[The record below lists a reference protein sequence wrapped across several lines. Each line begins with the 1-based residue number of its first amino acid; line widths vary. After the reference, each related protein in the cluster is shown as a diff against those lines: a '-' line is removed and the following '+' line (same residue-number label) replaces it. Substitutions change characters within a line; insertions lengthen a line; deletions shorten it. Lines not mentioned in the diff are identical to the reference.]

1 LSTLKDKIGDKHVL
15 PLLGLLTIVVL
26 LAAILSKRMSPL
38 VALIIV
44 PIAASLIGGFGL
56 QTSKFVIDGLKSLA
70 PVVGMFVF
78 AILYFGTITDA
89 GTLDPIIDRILRTVG
104 TRPTRIVMGTTLL
117 ALLIHLDGSGAVCF
131 LVTIPAML
139 PLYDRLNMDRRV
151 LAAAASMAA
160 GINFLPWTGPM
171 IRASASLHLPIS
183 ALFNPLIPVQIVG
196 LVFVFGMAFWLG
208 RREERR
214 LGLTA
219 AAGSVPMPQR
229 ELTEEQKALRRP
241 RNFWFNIV
249 LTVIVLGSMVVM
261 GEKVPPA
268 LVFMVGLCVALLV
281 NYPNVDMQR
290 QRIDAHARA
299 ALMMAGILLAAG
311 VFTGVMQG
319 SGMLKAMAQTAVGF
333 VPATM
338 ASHIPVV
345 LGLVSMP
352 LSLLFDPDSFYFGV
366 LPVIA
371 EVAGQFGVP
380 AVKIGQAALLG
391 QMTTGFPISPLTPAT
406 FLVCGL
412 TGIDLADH
420 QKFTFPLLFGA
431 SIVMTIACV
440 VLGIF
445 PL

>member
-1 LSTLKDKIGDKHVL
+1 ML

>member
-1 LSTLKDKIGDKHVL
+1 
-15 PLLGLLTIVVL
+15 
-26 LAAILSKRMSPL
+26 
-38 VALIIV
+38 
-44 PIAASLIGGFGL
+44 
-56 QTSKFVIDGLKSLA
+56 
-70 PVVGMFVF
+70 
-78 AILYFGTITDA
+78 
-89 GTLDPIIDRILRTVG
+89 
-104 TRPTRIVMGTTLL
+104 
-117 ALLIHLDGSGAVCF
+117 
-131 LVTIPAML
+131 
-139 PLYDRLNMDRRV
+139 
-151 LAAAASMAA
+151 
-160 GINFLPWTGPM
+160 
-171 IRASASLHLPIS
+171 
-183 ALFNPLIPVQIVG
+183 
-196 LVFVFGMAFWLG
+196 
-208 RREERR
+208 
-214 LGLTA
+214 
-219 AAGSVPMPQR
+219 
-229 ELTEEQKALRRP
+229 
-241 RNFWFNIV
+241 V
-249 LTVIVLGSMVVM
+249 LTVIVLGTMVVM

-268 LVFMVGLCVALLV
+268 LVFMVGLCIALLV
-281 NYPNVDMQR
+281 NYPNVEMQR

-333 VPATM
+333 VPQTM

-371 EVAGQFGVP
+371 EVAGQLGVP

-391 QMTTGFPISPLTPAT
+391 QMTTGFPVSPLTPAT